1 MCYSEIVHY
10 SLRCFDEN
18 NGQEKTTREIQGGM
32 RRCNCSIKCVEH
44 NSDICCKVFWL
55 QLN

>member
-1 MCYSEIVHY
+1 MVKLCITVCVV
-10 SLRCFDEN
+10 LM
-18 NGQEKTTREIQGGM
+18 KTMDRKRQPCEIQGGM

-44 NSDICCKVFWL
+44 NSDICCKVLWL